1 MKKLFALILAMA
13 MVLALLVGC
22 GSTSASEKGNNG
34 PSETENG
41 TSDFTVGRRL
51 WKRHV
56 KRRVGSTYVSTPVTT
71 QKKLST
77 TATT

>member
-41 TSDFTVGRRL
+41 TSDFTVGFSIASL
-51 WKRHV
+51 D
-56 KRRVGSTYVSTPVTT
+56 
-71 QKKLST
+71 
-77 TATT
+77 